1 MKVFLESEVGNRW
14 KEINRQN
21 PWRLR
26 FNHIILISDSVHDF
40 QGLINDL
47 DRKSFRMGLK
57 INGNKIK
64 TMCNKNAQ
72 KQIIISKLKML
83 FLKKCTEIMKTRWKD
98 IIIGRHLENKQ
109 IIVRKVL
116 SKHAK
121 RKVFNHVLTPSYRIR
136 ILNLTNQLWKKS
148 SQFLLKINMQK

>member
-1 MKVFLESEVGNRW
+1 MKVFLGREVGKRW

-26 FNHIILISDSVHDF
+26 FNDIILISDSVHDF
-40 QGLINDL
+40 QGLINGL
-47 DRKSFRMGLK
+47 DRKSLRMD
-57 INGNKIK
+57 GNKIK
-64 TMCNKNAQ
+64 TMFSRNAQ

-98 IIIGRHLENKQ
+98 IIIGRHLENQQ

-136 ILNLTNQLWKKS
+136 LLNLTNQLWKKS